1 MISENHITVIENG
14 VDAWNSWR
22 EENPHIKPL
31 LRGEYLQNISG
42 LRVNF
47 RDTDLSNASI
57 EGVELIEAD
66 LSNANLSHAEL
77 GGANL
82 LRAKLVGANLQKTHF
97 CTHHQSTISSL
108 YEPESKN
115 IIYEKYR
122 PASLRE
128 ANLSNADLSEAN
140 LCQVDLTDANLS
152 GATLFRT
159 NLRGT
164 NLTKTNLSGAKL
176 IEADISN
183 AILYSVN
190 LQDTTL
196 ANCRIHGI
204 SAWKLDLAKTVQTSL
219 IITDKDEP
227 EISVD
232 NLEVAQFIYLLLHNK
247 KIRDVIDTVANK
259 AVLILGRFTPKR
271 KLILD
276 AIKEVLRNHN
286 YVPILFD
293 FERPSSRDTI
303 ETITTLAGLSKFIIA
318 DISEPKSTPL
328 ESHAIIPNLM
338 IPFVPIIQ
346 EGENIFSMFT
356 DLKMKYEWV
365 LEPISYNNKEELL
378 EYFEKCILE
387 RVENK
392 FSEIREKKLSAQRE
406 PSRMREI

>member
-1 MISENHITVIENG
+1 MISENHITVIEKG
-14 VDAWNSWR
+14 TDAWNSWR
-22 EENPHIKPL
+22 DKNPHIKPL
-31 LRGEYLQNISG
+31 LRGERLGNLHASG
-42 LRVNF
+42 VNF
-47 RDTDLSNASI
+47 RDTDLSNASM
-57 EGVELIEAD
+57 EGANLIEAD
-66 LSNANLSHAEL
+66 LSNSNLFHADL

-82 LRAKLVGANLQKTHF
+82 LRAKLINANLQKTYF
-97 CTHHQSTISSL
+97 CNRYKSTIYGLETHENVIS
-108 YEPESKN
+108 YEH
-115 IIYEKYR
+115 YR
-122 PASLRE
+122 SASLRE
-128 ANLSNADLSEAN
+128 ANLSNADLSEAD
-140 LCQVDLTDANLS
+140 LCHVDLTDANLS

-159 NLRGT
+159 NLSGA

-196 ANCRIHGI
+196 TNCRIHGI

-259 AVLILGRFTPKR
+259 AVLILGRFTPQR

-276 AIKEVLRNHN
+276 AIKEFLRNHN

-293 FERPSSRDTI
+293 FERSPGRDTI
-303 ETITTLAGLSKFIIA
+303 ETITTLAGLSKFVIA
-318 DISEPKSTPL
+318 DFSEPMSTPL
-328 ESHAIIPNLM
+328 EAHAIIPNLM
-338 IPFVPIIQ
+338 IPFVPIIK

-356 DLKMKYEWV
+356 DLKMKYDWV
-365 LEPISYNNKEELL
+365 LEPISYNNKEDLL
-378 EYFEKCILE
+378 EYFEKGILE
-387 RVENK
+387 RAENK
-392 FSEIREKKLSAQRE
+392 FSEIREKRLSAQRY
-406 PSRMREI
+406 PIRMREI